1 MTCGKNTH
9 VYGPGDCQ
17 RQAHHRGI
25 CCADRTVAH
34 SLDEPPDVS
43 HPRCSICPRFDGG
56 VCPLCECGLTPMS
69 GLNEDIVF
77 ELAGFLR
84 TGSHALGRTPG
95 EGVLGHA
102 ARIVR
107 EQRRVIEIG
116 NVDAYDR

>member
-17 RQAHHRGI
+17 REEHHDGI
-25 CCADRTVAH
+25 CCADRAVAH
-34 SLDEPPDVS
+34 YLDEPPKQL
-43 HPRCSICPRFDGG
+43 RCSICPRFEGG
-56 VCPLCECGLTPMS
+56 ICPLCECGLTPMK
-69 GLNEDIVF
+69 GLNDDIVF
-77 ELAGFLR
+77 ELAAFLR

-107 EQRRVIEIG
+107 ERRKGVIETG
-116 NVDAYDR
+116 SLDACDR